1 MEAQELDLAALRR
14 VYGRPGSRWFYT
26 RVARNARH
34 WGWTEPGQSKWRLW
48 RAQRQLED
56 VLGRKLALPAGS
68 RVLDAGCGAGVVARA
83 MATRFGL
90 LVTGVDVLD
99 FHLAEARRLSARA
112 ALDGRTVFH
121 WGDYHE
127 LPFSDEEFDGAYSM
141 ETLVHS
147 YRPARA
153 LAELHRVLRPGGRLV
168 LLGPM
173 STGPLE
179 ELPPMARALLEPYL
193 DAMAMTGARLYHAGN
208 LPQLLAEAG
217 FEVEEALDA
226 TPYYTPTTEAVHA
239 YFRLPWEVLRRLGD
253 PARWLNLRSTVEMY
267 DVREYVAWY
276 VHTAVKPAR

>member
-1 MEAQELDLAALRR
+1 MGAQQLDLAGLRR

-48 RAQRQLED
+48 RAQRQLQD
-56 VLGRKLALPAGS
+56 VLGRKLALPTGA

-83 MATRFGL
+83 MAARFGL
-90 LVTGVDVLD
+90 EVTGVDVLD

-112 ALDGRTVFH
+112 ALDGRTAFG
-121 WGDYHE
+121 WGDFHR
-127 LPFSDEEFDGAYSM
+127 LPFAEGEFDGAYSM

-147 YRPARA
+147 YDPPRA
-153 LAELHRVLRPGGRLV
+153 LAEFHRVLRPGGRLV

-173 STGPLE
+173 STVPLD
-179 ELPPMARALLEPYL
+179 ELEPRARALLEPYL

-208 LPQLLAEAG
+208 LSDLLSEAG

-226 TPYYTPTTEAVHA
+226 TPYYTPTSEAVYA
-239 YFRLPWEVLRRLGD
+239 YFRLPWEVLRRFGD
-253 PARWLNLRSTVEMY
+253 PSKWLNLRSTVEMY
-267 DVREYVAWY
+267 AVREYVAWY
-276 VHTAVKPAR
+276 VHTAVKPSR

>member
-1 MEAQELDLAALRR
+1 MGAQGLDLAGLRR
-14 VYGRPGSRWFYT
+14 VYGRAGSRWFYT

-56 VLGRKLALPAGS
+56 VLGHKLALPPGS

-83 MATRFGL
+83 MAARFGL
-90 LVTGVDVLD
+90 RVSGVDVLD
-99 FHLAEARRLSARA
+99 FHLAEARRLSART
-112 ALDGRTVFH
+112 ALADRTTFCF
-121 WGDYHE
+121 GDYHE
-127 LPFSDEEFDGAYSM
+127 LPFPDGAFDGAYSM

-147 YRPARA
+147 YDPPRA

-173 STGPLE
+173 STAPLD
-179 ELPPMARALLEPYL
+179 ELPPHARAVLEPYL
-193 DAMAMTGARLYHAGN
+193 DAMVMTGAKVYHARN
-208 LPQLLAEAG
+208 LPALLTGAG

-226 TPYYTPTTEAVHA
+226 TAYYTPTTEAVHA
-239 YFRLPWEVLRRLGD
+239 YFRLPWELLRRLGD

-267 DVREYVAWY
+267 GVREFVAWY
-276 VHTAVKPAR
+276 VHTAVKPVR